1 MDRTDLLNKLWEY
14 QHTFGFISD
23 KAVSEIS
30 QLLNVSKIEIES
42 VISFYHFY
50 HKTPTGKHTIY
61 LNNSIIS
68 DLKGFEDI
76 KTTFEKETGCTFNEQ
91 GNEKFSLFETSCIG
105 LSDQEPAALINFQ
118 PFTDLTP
125 KKVKLIIQK
134 IKNGENL
141 KGFASKTISKIQYI
155 PKEDKAIIF
164 KPYEIGKSIQKI
176 LTLSPQEIID
186 KISKAKLLGC
196 GGAFFG
202 VGYKWQ
208 SCKNNEDNAKYII
221 CNADEGEPGTFKDRA
236 IFQNLPGL
244 VYEGMI
250 LAAYATGAKEG
261 IVYLRAEYQ
270 FLLPELET
278 LLEEFRAKNYLG
290 KNILDLEG
298 FNFDIRFQLGAGSYV
313 CGAASALIES
323 LEGKRGEP
331 PVRMWSATKHGFK
344 KKPTV
349 VNNIETLAYASRIIE
364 FGEDYFLSIGTKESP
379 GTKLISISGDVA
391 KPGIYEI
398 EYGTSIK
405 ELLSIERSQATSPYF
420 VQVSGPS
427 GECINNTEFNR
438 RICKE
443 DILCGGAFM
452 VFNRTRDILHIL
464 RNFLEFF
471 KEESCGVCTPCR
483 AGNNILTEKIKK
495 IQRGLCAQEDIDE
508 IKQWGKIIKL
518 SSRCGLG
525 KSSPN
530 SLMMAVDKFPD
541 YFNVKISPSKES
553 QNVEF
558 DMENAIHEFDSLIKD
573 TQF

>member
-1 MDRTDLLNKLWEY
+1 MDRAYLLNKLWEY
-14 QHTFGFISD
+14 QHKFGFISD
-23 KAVSEIS
+23 TTVSEIS
-30 QLLNVSKIEIES
+30 QLLNVSKIEVES

-50 HKTPTGKHTIY
+50 HKKPTGVHTIY

-68 DLKGFEDI
+68 DLKGFEDV

-91 GNEKFSLFETSCIG
+91 GNKQFSLFETSCIG

-134 IKNGENL
+134 INSDENI
-141 KGFASKTISKIQYI
+141 KSFASKTKSKVQYI
-155 PKEDKAIIF
+155 PEDDKTIIF
-164 KPYEIGKSIQKI
+164 KPYEVGKSIQQI
-176 LTLSPQEIID
+176 LKFSPQEIID

-244 VYEGMI
+244 VFEGMI
-250 LAAYATGAKEG
+250 LAGYATGAKEG

-278 LLEEFRAKNYLG
+278 LLEEFRTKNYLG
-290 KNILDLEG
+290 KNVLGVEG

-323 LEGKRGEP
+323 LEGRRGEP

-349 VNNIETLAYASRIIE
+349 VNNVETLAYASRIIE

-420 VQVSGPS
+420 VQVGGPS

-541 YFNVKISPSKES
+541 YFNVKISPSNES

-573 TQF
+573 TQL